1 MNVRAAAI
9 AATAAFALA
18 GLGAG
23 PAFADNHISVAP
35 QGQDG
40 AFEHAAPRLGTFG
53 DQGPKF
59 LTEGDFEHLSPQH
72 MADGAYEHLFPR
84 TLVVGDLATN

>member
-40 AFEHAAPRLGTFG
+40 AFEHLNPQDQHLLG

-59 LTEGDFEHLSPQH
+59 LLGQDGAFEH
-72 MADGAYEHLFPR
+72 
-84 TLVVGDLATN
+84 

>member
-1 MNVRAAAI
+1 MKIRAAVM

-35 QGQDG
+35 QSQDG
-40 AFEHAAPRLGTFG
+40 S
-53 DQGPKF
+53 
-59 LTEGDFEHLSPQH
+59 FEHLSPQH
-72 MADGAYEHLFPR
+72 MTDGAYEHLAPR
-84 TLVVGDLATN
+84 TPVVGDLATN

>member
-1 MNVRAAAI
+1 MNIRAAAV

-18 GLGAG
+18 ALGAG

-40 AFEHAAPRLGTFG
+40 TFGAQGPQYLQG
-53 DQGPKF
+53 DQGPQF
-59 LTEGDFEHLSPQH
+59 LQDGQFEH
-72 MADGAYEHLFPR
+72 
-84 TLVVGDLATN
+84 

>member
-1 MNVRAAAI
+1 MNTRAAAI

-18 GLGAG
+18 VLGAA

-40 AFEHAAPRLGTFG
+40 AFEHAAPQFGTFG

-59 LTEGDFEHLSPQH
+59 LTEGDFEHVSPQH
-72 MADGAYEHLFPR
+72 MTDGEYEHVVPR

>member
-35 QGQDG
+35 QGQDLAVEQLNPQGQYLRGEQGPQYHLGQDG
-40 AFEHAAPRLGTFG
+40 AFEH
-53 DQGPKF
+53 
-59 LTEGDFEHLSPQH
+59 
-72 MADGAYEHLFPR
+72 
-84 TLVVGDLATN
+84 

>member
-9 AATAAFALA
+9 AATATAALALA

-35 QGQDG
+35 QDRVQGKTYGEQG
-40 AFEHAAPRLGTFG
+40 PQYLQG
-53 DQGPKF
+53 DQGPQF
-59 LTEGDFEHLSPQH
+59 LH
-72 MADGAYEHLFPR
+72 MTDGAYEH
-84 TLVVGDLATN
+84 